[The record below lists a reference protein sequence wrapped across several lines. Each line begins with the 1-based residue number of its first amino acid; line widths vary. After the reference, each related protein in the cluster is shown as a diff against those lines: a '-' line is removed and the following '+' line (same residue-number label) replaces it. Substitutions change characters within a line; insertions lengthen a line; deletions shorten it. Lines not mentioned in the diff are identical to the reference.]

1 MLIFIVVIHFWTQPK
16 EEGAKPWPDLKE
28 EGYRPAPKWGQVV
41 AGPKEKRGPG
51 RPWLDPKEIGNWVE
65 ARPKEKWV
73 LPPQKEW
80 VLTGPKGIWAEAR
93 PKDK

>member
-1 MLIFIVVIHFWTQPK
+1 MCAHIHCCYPFLDPAQRRGGQAVARPK
-16 EEGAKPWPDLKE
+16 RRGV
-28 EGYRPAPKWGQVV
+28 PAGPKMGQVV

-80 VLTGPKGIWAEAR
+80 VLTGPKGIWAEA
-93 PKDK
+93 